1 MSQRD
6 IEDTL
11 KQIYG
16 TEISQGLVSRITDKI
31 LPEVNEWQN
40 RPLEA
45 VYPVVFFDGIVFN
58 SRNDNKIVTKCVYS
72 VLGIN
77 MDGHKEILGT
87 WISENESACFYASI
101 CSDLKSRGVK
111 DIFIACHDN
120 LTGLCNAINSVFPKT
135 KNQLCIVHQIR
146 NSCKFVP
153 YKDRKEV
160 CADLKKIYG
169 AVNLDDA
176 EFAKEEFRE
185 KWNKKYPNIL
195 KSWDKNWAELT
206 VFFEYPQE
214 IRKII

>member
-45 VYPVVFFDGIVFN
+45 IYLVVFFDGIVFN
-58 SRNDNKIVTKCVYS
+58 SRKDNKIVTKRVYS

-77 MDGHKEILGT
+77 MEGQKEILGT
-87 WISENESACFYASI
+87 WISENESASFYASI

-111 DIFIACHDN
+111 DIFI
-120 LTGLCNAINSVFPKT
+120 F
-135 KNQLCIVHQIR
+135 Q
-146 NSCKFVP
+146 
-153 YKDRKEV
+153 
-160 CADLKKIYG
+160 
-169 AVNLDDA
+169 
-176 EFAKEEFRE
+176 
-185 KWNKKYPNIL
+185 
-195 KSWDKNWAELT
+195 
-206 VFFEYPQE
+206 
-214 IRKII
+214 